1 MIITM
6 TKRLFILMFA
16 VIAFVAPVTPLSMAR
31 ADDNEPVIVDGR
43 LQGYTDA
50 KGQPVA
56 VQLDPSGTAHLGQPH
71 PALHHRYSWHAES
84 IAERGA
90 TGGRNHD

>member
-6 TKRLFILMFA
+6 TKRLFILMFV
-16 VIAFVAPVTPLSMAR
+16 VIALVAPMTPLSMVR

-50 KGQPVA
+50 KGQPVG
-56 VQLDPSGTAHLGQPH
+56 VQLEPSGTALIWLTTGLLGAIAIGFMFMTSKRTHL
-71 PALHHRYSWHAES
+71 
-84 IAERGA
+84 
-90 TGGRNHD
+90 D

>member
-16 VIAFVAPVTPLSMAR
+16 VIALVAPVTPLSIAR

-56 VQLDPSGTAHLGQPH
+56 VQLDPSGTALIWLTTGLLGVIAVGFMFMTSKRTHL
-71 PALHHRYSWHAES
+71 
-84 IAERGA
+84 
-90 TGGRNHD
+90 D